1 MTESSAGRS
10 DPMLHGAESVA
21 VGSSET
27 FEDFYLREYIAVVG
41 LAYALS
47 GSRWGAEDLAQEAF
61 LAAHRDWERISTY
74 DRPGAWVR
82 RVVANLSI
90 SGFRRRVAEAKALAR
105 IAFGQPA
112 AVPDLAARDPEFWAA
127 IRALPRRQAQVV
139 ALYYLEDRSIAEVA
153 GILDV
158 TDGTVK
164 RHLHDGRVA
173 LARRLA
179 PEEER

>member
-1 MTESSAGRS
+1 VLEQSDAPVEASPES
-10 DPMLHGAESVA
+10 
-21 VGSSET
+21 
-27 FEDFYLREYIAVVG
+27 FEEFYEREYVPVVG

-61 LAAHRDWERISTY
+61 LAAHRDWNRIATY

-82 RVVANLSI
+82 RVVANLSV
-90 SGFRRRVAEAKALAR
+90 SGFRRRIAETKALAR
-105 IAFGQPA
+105 LAFGQA
-112 AVPDLAARDPEFWAA
+112 GAVPDLAAGDPEFWAA

-153 GILDV
+153 EILQV
-158 TDGTVK
+158 TLGTVK
-164 RHLHDGRVA
+164 RHLHDGRLA

-179 PEEER
+179 PEDES

>member
-1 MTESSAGRS
+1 
-10 DPMLHGAESVA
+10 
-21 VGSSET
+21 
-27 FEDFYLREYIAVVG
+27 
-41 LAYALS
+41 
-47 GSRWGAEDLAQEAF
+47 
-61 LAAHRDWERISTY
+61 
-74 DRPGAWVR
+74 
-82 RVVANLSI
+82 
-90 SGFRRRVAEAKALAR
+90 
-105 IAFGQPA
+105 
-112 AVPDLAARDPEFWAA
+112 
-127 IRALPRRQAQVV
+127 VV